1 MKENTLLLEEL
12 DAFDRKLRA
21 LLELALDIASTD
33 PGIGVKRLVSIS
45 FEIENAVL
53 NVLSDHATTSES
65 IDSIVDYRIS
75 SLGRKEVI
83 NKKKE
88 PVSVETK
95 HRFAKSKAKL
105 SEAKQLDL
113 FSKEV

>member
-12 DAFDRKLRA
+12 DVFDRKLRA

-33 PGIGVKRLVSIS
+33 PSIGVRELSSLS

-53 NVLSDHATTSES
+53 SVLSEHATTSES
-65 IDSIVDYRIS
+65 IDSIVHYRLL
-75 SLGRKEVI
+75 SLKGKEVI
-83 NKKKE
+83 DREKE
-88 PVSVETK
+88 PVSTETI
-95 HRFAKSKAKL
+95 SKAKL

-113 FSKEV
+113 FELG